1 MSSLPVYKGQAHSF
15 VGGKFEMLNESL
27 YREIAGKW
35 HGGQRS
41 ALYAF
46 ASTGTIQP
54 SLAIEIVECMAMHTG
69 EPKKELLRLGCFYAA
84 VGPAITADNVGYYHE
99 FWHRIARNADGSPV
113 RCLVNGKVKLWKTRP
128 NEFRLRVK
136 YGHGMWLSESYD
148 LRGCFYLTHRNAAG
162 WTVAP

>member
-1 MSSLPVYKGQAHSF
+1 
-15 VGGKFEMLNESL
+15 MLNESL
-27 YREIAGKW
+27 YREIAGKL

-69 EPKKELLRLGCFYAA
+69 EPKKELLRLGCLYAA

-99 FWHRIARNADGSPV
+99 FWHRTARNSDGSPV
-113 RCLVNGKVKLWKTRP
+113 RCRVNGKVKLWKTRP
-128 NEFRLRVK
+128 TEFILPVK
-136 YGHGMWLSESYD
+136 YG
-148 LRGCFYLTHRNAAG
+148 LRECFYINRVNAAE